1 MNTVALPSVL
11 EHCRADF
18 PALHQEVNGKPLVYL
33 DTAASAQKPQ
43 AVLDALLHFYQH
55 DNANVH
61 RGVHALSERATV
73 AYEAARLRVKTF
85 INASSI
91 RDIVFVKGTTE
102 AINLVA
108 HSYGGVVLTP
118 GDEIIVSALEHHA
131 NIVPWQL
138 ACEYYGAVLRVIP
151 MNADGELQ
159 LAAYQDLLNQRTKLV
174 ALAHVSNA
182 LGTINPVA
190 SMIRM
195 AHAVQVPVLLD
206 GAQAIP
212 HMPVDVQALDC
223 DFYAFSG
230 HKAYAPMGIGVLYAK
245 QALQERMRPYQGGG
259 DMIRHVSFA
268 KTTYQDPPYK
278 FEAGTPHVAGAI
290 GLAAALDYLSQC
302 DLAAIAAYEHELLTY
317 ATAQLLQIPGL
328 RLIGTARDKAAII
341 SFVLDG
347 VHAHDI
353 GTILDS
359 EGIALRAGHHCAMP
373 VMTHFDVPATARASF
388 CLYNTRAEVDALV
401 DGLLRVRQVFA
412 C

>member
-1 MNTVALPSVL
+1 
-11 EHCRADF
+11 
-18 PALHQEVNGKPLVYL
+18 
-33 DTAASAQKPQ
+33 
-43 AVLDALLHFYQH
+43 VLDALLHFYQH